1 MRRRA
6 DVSLRPASSILATG
20 RNSAPLGRGLL
31 PGGLLR
37 RRLAATAAL
46 TAALAGQLDLRRLE
60 APRVVDAE
68 SFRDRLQL
76 FRIRRGFTD
85 DVLGTLR
92 HEHWASPPLIARPV
106 RHASR
111 I

>member
-6 DVSLRPASSILATG
+6 DVSLRPASSILAGTG
-20 RNSAPLGRGLL
+20 RNSAPLGRALL

-92 HEHWASPPLIARPV
+92 HEHGQVLHSLHDP
-106 RHASR
+106 
-111 I
+111 